1 MRQPPKKKPTT
12 PAIDP
17 EFLALAGD
25 TAASQAIDPE
35 FLAMAEEPAAPK
47 KAPSFR
53 DLAGRAGE
61 VATDVL
67 VGGLQNIPGA
77 ATAYGALTALRTG
90 GQTSIREGAQ
100 EFQEMARRA
109 PERSGQALA
118 GPLSPVA
125 LTMGAAPYLL
135 GGTAAQA
142 TRLGRALYSAGVGA
156 ARSGE
161 RAAIAEEA
169 PADIAKAATI
179 GAGLEA
185 GTGFLIGEPL
195 GAIARAMRTPTRATQ
210 VKAQEAATRAAEKPL
225 YEAWT
230 GYTGRGQPITSA
242 PLSPPTPILAQALD
256 EPVIRRAIRVVQQN
270 PDFRKLPATSP
281 VVLDRAYKI
290 IGKAAFQN
298 KYSVPTETAQTAR
311 DLLREGMDEAA
322 PDFPYSDVLRV
333 ARGGRQME
341 EAVKRGAETARIASR
356 STPGTLATALKS
368 GEESFADFLA
378 RATPEQRTAAAEA
391 VYGYLREAPKTAGI
405 PLGMRTRIPLPFPSR
420 AAFQAPRI
428 AQMAGSQPTRLQR
441 GVRGGVAGVPSAL
454 QSALGQFFMG
464 EE

>member
-1 MRQPPKKKPTT
+1 MVKQPPAKRQT
-12 PAIDP
+12 PKRETLDDIFGP
-17 EFLALAGD
+17 
-25 TAASQAIDPE
+25 S
-35 FLAMAEEPAAPK
+35 PAAAQTETLDEIFGAEPPTEQK

-53 DLAGRAGE
+53 DLVGRAGE

-77 ATAYGALTALRTG
+77 ATVYGALTAARTG

-100 EFQEMARRA
+100 AFQEMVRQA

-118 GPLSPVA
+118 GPLSPAAVA
-125 LTMGAAPYLL
+125 MGAVPYII
-135 GGTAAQA
+135 GGPAAQA

-185 GTGFLIGEPL
+185 GTGFLVGEPL

-230 GYTGRGQPITSA
+230 GYTGRGQPVTSA

-270 PDFRKLPATSP
+270 PDFRKLPTTSP

-405 PLGMRTRIPLPFPSR
+405 PLGVRTRIPLPFPSR

-441 GVRGGVAGVPSAL
+441 GVRGAAAGVPSTL
-454 QSALGQFFMG
+454 QSVLGQFFMG